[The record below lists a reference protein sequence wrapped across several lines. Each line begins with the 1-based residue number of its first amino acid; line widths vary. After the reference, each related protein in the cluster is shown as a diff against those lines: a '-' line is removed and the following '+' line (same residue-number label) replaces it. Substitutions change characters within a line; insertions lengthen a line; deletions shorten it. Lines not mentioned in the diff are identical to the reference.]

1 MVTASSSFLPFS
13 HTWVSSVSAYT
24 KLRCAADLAENNNPF
39 VSGTIHVSPFTVHE
53 ASVPAVLA
61 FDSAHFLLPLTE
73 GVQFVASA
81 SRLAMVVAL
90 NPFVKSHVFLS
101 CALLLSAMPRSM
113 SVSVKSFFISL
124 TSLVVSNYCKF
135 NDLAVSFLFL

>member
-13 HTWVSSVSAYT
+13 HTCVPDSSWYT
-24 KLRCAADLAENNNPF
+24 RFRCLADAAENFSPF

-53 ASVPAVLA
+53 ASVLAVLA

-90 NPFVKSHVFLS
+90 NPFVKSQVFLS

-124 TSLVVSNYCKF
+124 TLLVVSNYCKF
-135 NDLAVSFLFL
+135 SDLAVSFLYL